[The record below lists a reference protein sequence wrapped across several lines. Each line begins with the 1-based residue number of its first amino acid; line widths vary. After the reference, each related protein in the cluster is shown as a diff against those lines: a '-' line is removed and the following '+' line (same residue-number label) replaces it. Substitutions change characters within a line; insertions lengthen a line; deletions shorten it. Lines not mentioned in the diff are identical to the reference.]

1 MSANLNHFAKQFE
14 DATDSI
20 VRDGVTAQHVVDMLI
35 AARKLIEATKSKAK
49 FKFINLFGNWIL
61 HPELH
66 QHLTILEEINDFL
79 AQLLRGDGGGPFGP
93 EISAK
98 FKLDELRSELLALSN
113 QHGVP
118 DTALKD
124 DAIWKSAREKILE
137 KICESP
143 LTADQREVARLAK
156 LPTKSAFVVTA
167 VKISQDAEMLRPYP
181 GEKFAFVIEMREI
194 ANLAADPRRLIST
207 ISL

>member
-1 MSANLNHFAKQFE
+1 MSANLNHLAKQFQ

-124 DAIWKSAREKILE
+124 DNLEKRAGKDLE

-143 LTADQREVARLAK
+143 LTADQREVAGWRASNK
-156 LPTKSAFVVTA
+156 V
-167 VKISQDAEMLRPYP
+167 
-181 GEKFAFVIEMREI
+181 
-194 ANLAADPRRLIST
+194 
-207 ISL
+207 SLCCHCC